1 MKEQRK
7 EKRGE
12 GKEGKRD
19 GRREGKTE
27 REENR
32 KEEGRGIQM
41 ENRRK
46 KSEKNRTRLL
56 KLQVLSFM
64 RELHMADGDGVLA
77 AVSGG
82 ADSVCLLF
90 LLWLLKDELSIR
102 LAAFHLHHGIRGEEA
117 DRDEAYVRELCS
129 RLEVPFYSAHEDV
142 SAYGKEHG
150 ISEEEAGRVLRYRHL
165 EQLADE
171 LSFEKI
177 ATAHHRED
185 QAETVLLN
193 LFRGTGLKGLG
204 GIRPVRGRIIRPL
217 LGLSRAEIEDCLRE
231 NGICWCEDST
241 NGENAYQRNRI
252 RNELLPWVQKNLNE
266 QAAEHV
272 VKLARLASEADD
284 YFEKLAEELL
294 RKARDAGMAP
304 GCLPTEIL
312 DSQPEPVRS
321 YLIRALIREV
331 SGKMRDITERHVQA
345 VLALDGPG
353 GGCQTNLPGGL
364 TAVRDYENVE
374 VFPAKEE
381 PYGNQQ
387 TAKMPGKPVSGD
399 ELERPVNLN
408 GLTGQEEKQD
418 TAGMTVEAGGW
429 LFRFR
434 VFSAEKAGEI
444 PKNQYTKWFD
454 YDKIKDT
461 LSIRTRREGDFL
473 ELAGGGKKML
483 RRYFIDQKIPAG
495 QREQI
500 LLLTAENHVLWVIGC
515 RISEYYK
522 VTKTTKRILE
532 VSAGKGEN
540 HGG

>member
-1 MKEQRK
+1 M
-7 EKRGE
+7 
-12 GKEGKRD
+12 
-19 GRREGKTE
+19 
-27 REENR
+27 
-32 KEEGRGIQM
+32 
-41 ENRRK
+41 
-46 KSEKNRTRLL
+46 
-56 KLQVLSFM
+56 
-64 RELHMADGDGVLA
+64 
-77 AVSGG
+77 
-82 ADSVCLLF
+82 
-90 LLWLLKDELSIR
+90 
-102 LAAFHLHHGIRGEEA
+102 
-117 DRDEAYVRELCS
+117 
-129 RLEVPFYSAHEDV
+129 
-142 SAYGKEHG
+142 
-150 ISEEEAGRVLRYRHL
+150 
-165 EQLADE
+165 
-171 LSFEKI
+171 
-177 ATAHHRED
+177 
-185 QAETVLLN
+185 
-193 LFRGTGLKGLG
+193 
-204 GIRPVRGRIIRPL
+204 
-217 LGLSRAEIEDCLRE
+217 
-231 NGICWCEDST
+231 
-241 NGENAYQRNRI
+241 
-252 RNELLPWVQKNLNE
+252 QKNLNE

-364 TAVRDYENVE
+364 TAVRDYENVK

-418 TAGMTVEAGGW
+418 TAAMTVEAGGW

>member
-1 MKEQRK
+1 MK
-7 EKRGE
+7 EKRE
-12 GKEGKRD
+12 
-19 GRREGKTE
+19 E
-27 REENR
+27 RQEENR
-32 KEEGRGIQM
+32 RTKP
-41 ENRRK
+41 
-46 KSEKNRTRLL
+46 EKNRTRLL
-56 KLQVLSFM
+56 KAQVLFFM
-64 RELHMADGDGVLA
+64 REQHMADGDGVLL

-90 LLWLLKDELSIR
+90 LLWLLRDELPIR
-102 LAAFHLHHGIRGEEA
+102 LAAFHLHHGIRGKEA
-117 DRDEAYVRELCS
+117 DRDEAYVRELCC
-129 RLEVPFYSAHEDV
+129 RLDVPFYSAHEDV

-217 LGLSRAEIEDCLRE
+217 LGLSRAEIEECLRE

-241 NGENAYQRNRI
+241 NGENTYQRNRI

-272 VKLARLASEADD
+272 VRLALLASEADD
-284 YFEKLAEELL
+284 YFEKLAEGLL
-294 RKARDAGMAP
+294 RKARDAGMTP

-312 DSQPEPVRS
+312 DSQPELVRS
-321 YLIRALIREV
+321 YLVRSLIREV
-331 SGKMRDITERHVQA
+331 SGKMRDVTERHIQA
-345 VLALDGPG
+345 VLALTGPG
-353 GGCQTNLPGGL
+353 GGCRADLPGGL
-364 TAVRDYENVE
+364 TAVRDYENIKLY
-374 VFPAKEE
+374 PAGED
-381 PYGNQQ
+381 PYGSKPPE
-387 TAKMPGKPVSGD
+387 TATGKRGPGDS
-399 ELERPVNLN
+399 LERPVNLN
-408 GLTGQEEKQD
+408 ELFGQEKEPD
-418 TAGMTVEAGGW
+418 MAAAAVEAGGW
-429 LFRFR
+429 HFHFR
-434 VFSAEKAGEI
+434 VLSAEKAGEI

-473 ELAGGGKKML
+473 ELAGGGRKML

-500 LLLTAENHVLWVIGC
+500 LLLTAKNHVLWVIGF